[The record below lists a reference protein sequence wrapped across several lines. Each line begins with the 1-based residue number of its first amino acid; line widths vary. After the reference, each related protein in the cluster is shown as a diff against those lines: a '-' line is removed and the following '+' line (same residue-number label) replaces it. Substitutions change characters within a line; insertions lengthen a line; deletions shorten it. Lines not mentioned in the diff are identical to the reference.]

1 MLVRYLCFVV
11 DIVCVF
17 FFVKEYDVVVMLVFE
32 CGDYWMVII
41 ELEMCLKIC
50 MVVGNF
56 FYYDYFLNF
65 VDEWV
70 ILIIN

>member
-1 MLVRYLCFVV
+1 
-11 DIVCVF
+11 
-17 FFVKEYDVVVMLVFE
+17 
-32 CGDYWMVII
+32 
-41 ELEMCLKIC
+41 MCLKIC
-50 MVVGNF
+50 MVVGYF